1 MAPCPLEPQADQA
14 EYDCVEDAVRL
25 GLRFHFAVL
34 AAIGPDACRSSSL
47 RSVFGFD
54 EEWNGGGWLQALP
67 SYLPF
72 SSCAASHLPCAGR
85 SLLPSAPLL
94 ASG

>member
-1 MAPCPLEPQADQA
+1 MAEEPA
-14 EYDCVEDAVRL
+14 EYDCVEDGVRL

-54 EEWNGGGWLQALP
+54 EEWNGGGWVQALP

-72 SSCAASHLPCAGR
+72 RCT
-85 SLLPSAPLL
+85 
-94 ASG
+94 